1 MEEHE
6 VKIITIQE
14 QNVFKSVPVEYSAEY
29 HYCTQADET
38 YADDQEIS
46 VNDIAM
52 KNAYRK
58 KMGLLTSYQISAIRA
73 RYAWETESRV
83 ITTEKYM
90 ALVENST
97 PIGDIK

>member
-1 MEEHE
+1 MVTRLKLNSGSE
-6 VKIITIQE
+6 VIIE
-14 QNVFKSVPVEYSAEY
+14 Q
-29 HYCTQADET
+29 TMT
-38 YADDQEIS
+38 
-46 VNDIAM
+46 
-52 KNAYRK
+52 
-58 KMGLLTSYQISAIRA
+58 AIRA